1 MAAQLLPACRRIG
14 AMLREMEVSRVC
26 QKMADLPKSDK
37 PAADHLACH
46 TQDEIA
52 AEVDCD
58 KATVNRVCCE
68 MADLPKCNKPAADH
82 AVDFETP
89 DRRDAAGDADARR
102 GPQIK
107 FTRCYLDT
115 HPHRP
120 GHREDRLAPLAGDG
134 RA

>member
-89 DRRDAAGDADARR
+89 DRRDAAGDGEEPGRR
-102 GPQIK
+102 RPPVAGCN
-107 FTRCYLDT
+107 RC
-115 HPHRP
+115 PNPCRPRHRA
-120 GHREDRLAPLAGDG
+120 HRLAPLPGDG